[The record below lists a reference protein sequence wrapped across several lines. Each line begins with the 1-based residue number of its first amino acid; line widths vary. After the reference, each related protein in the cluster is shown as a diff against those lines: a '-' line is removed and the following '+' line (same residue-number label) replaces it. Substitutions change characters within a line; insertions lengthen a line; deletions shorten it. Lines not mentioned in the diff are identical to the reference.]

1 MYCNHCGS
9 QIADQAAICVK
20 CGVATGRGNASG
32 KQPTSRVL
40 YVVLALLFG
49 CLGVHNFV
57 VGYTGR
63 GVAQLLISVCTLFF
77 GACFVAI
84 WALVEAFT
92 VKEDANGIPFS

>member
-1 MYCNHCGS
+1 MVNEPD
-9 QIADQAAICVK
+9 AKAILLEPRSVQK
-20 CGVATGRGNASG
+20 ANSYQSG

-49 CLGVHNFV
+49 CLGVHNFLA
-57 VGYTGR
+57 GYTQK
-63 GVAQLLISVCTLFF
+63 GVIQLLISVFTLFF